1 MFETASTTIGQGG
14 RVVIPAAFREK
25 LGLKEGDEV
34 RVICEKYGYRIVPI
48 SLAWQQAKEFFSSH
62 KQEGDESLVDELI
75 KTRREE
81 FRREQQANS

>member
-1 MFETASTTIGQGG
+1 MFEATNTTIGQGG

-48 SLAWQQAKEFFSSH
+48 SLAWQQAKDFFSSH
-62 KQEGDESLVDELI
+62 KQGDESLVDELI

-81 FRREQQANS
+81 FRREQQASS